1 MPHGYTRKPEV
12 NPREY
17 RMILVE
23 SNGLIRFILQWLQI
37 FEDTKIR
44 AKWVQNEF
52 CDNVDYPLHP

>member
-37 FEDTKIR
+37 FEDKGEMGTK
-44 AKWVQNEF
+44 
-52 CDNVDYPLHP
+52 